1 MAKNNHNAI
10 ENQVMDFCRKKIEK
24 EKEVINYIEKHKSIL
39 KELGYE
45 ITKNGEKTIS

>member
-24 EKEVINYIEKHKSIL
+24 EKEVIKYIEEHKSIL
-39 KELGYE
+39 EELGYK
-45 ITKNGEKTIS
+45 IVKNEQKAIS